1 MIERTISAS
10 SPNARTIGV
19 LSEAEALFVGTTQG
33 KPALRS
39 LRVPPDVGEPGE
51 LLEFF
56 WQTTFSSVWVM
67 PATTLSRLAT
77 HTWFEQANPNWVVI
91 PHAAPHEPTRPSCV
105 VFWPRESSQWRQA
118 RRLTLVFPEYA
129 GWNWTLPDARSLL
142 ATVTYLEQIL
152 ARPLID
158 APEIVAHQL
167 LTELACDQPP
177 AFLPQ
182 GDERLV
188 SKPGAPSIP
197 MGKQRRDLAWMR
209 PLTLVEQRQR
219 YLHKYT
225 HLSWSFEACLSVQL
239 GRGAPAYAANGR
251 AYDGIRPGI
260 WRVQAERGGSLFDGK
275 RLPSGL
281 ESEWMS
287 TPQVKSCQNLGYQ
300 IGVQEGSYWS
310 QAQAFLNPWARTL
323 WQAAERIH
331 THPQHSRHS
340 LGRENTLRTITRLAH
355 LGLTIIATDE
365 YPDGWKRPDWEV
377 QIVGR
382 GRALLFAHLAGLARK
397 GTMPVLLD
405 HDALWIVSDNPNPL
419 TAIPGLLTART
430 WNGYRVGYQVPL
442 PLSREVQEAFRTTH
456 DPDRVAMVL
465 DTLAGVD
472 YS

>member
-1 MIERTISAS
+1 M
-10 SPNARTIGV
+10 IGV
-19 LSEAEALFVGTTQG
+19 LSETEVLFVGRTQE
-33 KPALRS
+33 KRVLRS
-39 LRVPPDVGEPGE
+39 LRVPPEIGEPGE

-77 HTWFEQANPNWVVI
+77 HAWFEQATPNWVVI

-105 VFWPRESSQWRQA
+105 VFWPRGGSQWRQA
-118 RRLTLVFPEYA
+118 RRLTLVFPEHA

-142 ATVTYLEQIL
+142 ATVTYLEQVL
-152 ARPLID
+152 TRSLID
-158 APEIVAHQL
+158 APEIVARQL

-177 AFLPQ
+177 AFLPVPQ
-182 GDERLV
+182 EKERLV
-188 SKPGAPSIP
+188 SKPGAPALL
-197 MGKQRRDLAWMR
+197 MREHTRNLAWMR

-225 HLSWSFEACLSVQL
+225 HLSWSLEACLSVQL
-239 GRGAPAYAANGR
+239 GAGAPAYAANGR

-287 TPQVKSCQNLGYQ
+287 TPQVKCCQDLGYR
-300 IGVQEGSYWS
+300 IDVREGSFWS
-310 QAQAFLNPWARTL
+310 QAQAFLNPWAKTL
-323 WQAAERIH
+323 WQAAECFH
-331 THPQHSRHS
+331 THPQHYRHPQ
-340 LGRENTLRTITRLAH
+340 GRENTLRTITQLAH
-355 LGLTIIATDE
+355 LGLTIITTE
-365 YPDGWKRPDWEV
+365 EQPDGWKRPDWGD

-382 GRALLFAHLAGLARK
+382 GRALLFAHLAALARK

-405 HDALWIVSDNPNPL
+405 HDAIWVVSDNPNPL

-430 WNGYRVGYQVPL
+430 WNGYRAGYEVPL
-442 PLSREVQEAFRTTH
+442 SLSREVQAAFRTTH
-456 DPDRVAMVL
+456 DPDRLAMAL
-465 DTLAGVD
+465 DTLAGED
-472 YS
+472 FL